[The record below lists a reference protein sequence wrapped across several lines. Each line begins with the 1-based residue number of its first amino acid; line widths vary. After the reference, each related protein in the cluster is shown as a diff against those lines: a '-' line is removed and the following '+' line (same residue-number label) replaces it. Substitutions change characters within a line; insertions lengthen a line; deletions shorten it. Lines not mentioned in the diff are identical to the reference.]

1 MELLKKI
8 NMNAKIIN
16 IIGPYEGPYER
27 IITYKLKLENKKTI
41 VWHENGKRN
50 FPNFKVNTLI
60 KGLIINNKRN
70 IPNYK
75 KSNITMLNEQLS
87 LL

>member
-1 MELLKKI
+1 MELLKKT
-8 NMNAKIIN
+8 NMNAKITN

-41 VWHENGKRN
+41 VWHENGRRN

-75 KSNITMLNEQLS
+75 KSKITMLNEQLS

>member
-1 MELLKKI
+1 MI
-8 NMNAKIIN
+8 AKITS

-27 IITYKLKLENKKTI
+27 IITYKLKLENKKII

-50 FPNFKVNTLI
+50 FPGLKLHTII
-60 KGLIINNKRN
+60 KGLILNSKKN

-75 KSNITMLNEQLS
+75 KSKITILNEQLS

>member
-1 MELLKKI
+1 
-8 NMNAKIIN
+8 MNAKITN

-41 VWHENGKRN
+41 VWHENGRRN
-50 FPNFKVNTLI
+50 FPHLKVNTLI
-60 KGLIINNKRN
+60 KGLVINEKRN

-75 KSNITMLNEQLS
+75 KSKITMLNEQLS

>member
-1 MELLKKI
+1 MI
-8 NMNAKIIN
+8 AKITS

-27 IITYKLKLENKKTI
+27 IITYKLKLENKKIIT
-41 VWHENGKRN
+41 WHENGKRD
-50 FPNFKVNTLI
+50 FPNLNKNDII
-60 KGLIINNKRN
+60 KGLIINEKRY

-75 KSNITMLNEQLS
+75 KSKITILNEQLS

>member
-1 MELLKKI
+1 MI
-8 NMNAKIIN
+8 AKIMN

-27 IITYKLKLENKKTI
+27 IITYKLKLENKKI
-41 VWHENGKRN
+41 IAWHENGKRN
-50 FPNFKVNTLI
+50 FPNLKKNDII
-60 KGLIINNKRN
+60 KGLIINEKRY

-75 KSNITMLNEQLS
+75 KSKITILNEQLS

>member
-1 MELLKKI
+1 MI
-8 NMNAKIIN
+8 AKITK
-16 IIGPYEGPYER
+16 IIGPYQGPYER
-27 IITYKLKLENKKTI
+27 IITYKLKLENKKNI
-41 VWHENGKRN
+41 IWHENGKRN
-50 FPNFKVNTLI
+50 FPNLKVNTLI

-75 KSNITMLNEQLS
+75 KSNITILNEQLS